1 MTQEAN
7 VPRSG
12 SAGLA
17 DFQAGLV
24 VTLVALPLCLGIAL
38 ASGAPLHAGI
48 IAGVIGGMV
57 VGALSGSQVSVSG
70 PAAGLTVV
78 VLSGIGSLG
87 DFHLFLC
94 AVVLAGMMQMA
105 LGALRV
111 GVLGHF
117 FPSSVVQ
124 GLLAAI
130 GVILLLKQIPHA
142 LGYDVD
148 PEGDFS
154 FLQMDGDNTFTA
166 ILHAAQN
173 AVPGALL
180 TAVVSFALLVLW
192 EQPAL
197 KARRVLAFMPGPLV
211 AVLAAVVLNSL
222 VLPALAPSWVLTGEH
237 LVTLPAGDAGAF
249 LSALMHP
256 DPVGFTHPEVWIL
269 AVTIAVVAS
278 LESLL
283 ALDAADR
290 LDPQKRVAPPNREL
304 LAQGAGNVLSGV
316 VGGLPITS
324 VVVRTTA
331 NISAGAQ
338 SKRATMIHGAL
349 LLLLV
354 LFLPGLL
361 NLIPLASLAAV
372 LIVIALKLTPPS
384 LYQGIIAKGPTQWA
398 PFFATVLAI
407 LLTDL
412 LVGVLVG
419 LAVGIAGVI
428 AGNFKRAFVV
438 FQDGTNVIVRFAK
451 DCSFFNRAALREA
464 LAKLPDGAF
473 VIIDGTRASFIDQ
486 DIIETLEHFQ
496 ANARAR
502 GITVEIKRSP
512 TSNNPY
518 FREALA

>member
-1 MTQEAN
+1 MAQAID
-7 VPRSG
+7 VPQKG
-12 SAGLA
+12 GGGAA
-17 DFQAGLV
+17 DFQAALV

-48 IAGVIGGMV
+48 IAGVIGGLV

-94 AVVLAGMMQMA
+94 AVVLAGAMQMA

-117 FPSSVVQ
+117 FPASVVQ

-130 GVILLLKQIPHA
+130 GVILVLKQVPHA

-173 AVPGALL
+173 AVPGAVLL
-180 TAVVSFALLVLW
+180 ALVSLVVLVLW

-197 KARRVLAFMPGPLV
+197 KARRWLAFVPGPLV
-211 AVLAAVVLNSL
+211 AVVLAVVLNSL
-222 VLPALAPSWVLTGEH
+222 VLPALAPAWVLSGEH
-237 LVTLPAGDAGAF
+237 LVALPAGDAGAF

-256 DPVGFTHPEVWIL
+256 DWAGFALPEVWIL
-269 AVTIAVVAS
+269 AVTIALVAS

-290 LDPQKRVAPPNREL
+290 LDPVKRVAPPNREL
-304 LAQGAGNVLSGV
+304 LAQGAGNMLSGF

-324 VVVRTTA
+324 VVVRTSA
-331 NISAGAQ
+331 NINAGAR
-338 SKRATMIHGAL
+338 SKAATMLHGAL
-349 LLLLV
+349 LLV
-354 LFLPGLL
+354 FALFLPGLL
-361 NLIPLASLAAV
+361 NLIPLAALAAV
-372 LIVIALKLTPPS
+372 LIVIAVKLTPPA
-384 LYQGIIAKGPTQWA
+384 LYARMIEKGPTQWA

-412 LVGVLVG
+412 LEGVLFG

-438 FQDGTNVIVRFAK
+438 YQDGTNVIVRVAK

-502 GITVEIKRSP
+502 GMTVEIKRTP